1 MNQSTMEE
9 LYKKRCRALKDS
21 TYKINKYLY
30 YQTLN
35 NYDNFR
41 DILREEEFNQI
52 TRNKK
57 NRSAKRYRANK
68 KMIPIKDAIN
78 LDDKRY
84 SVFGTFTFKEEMF
97 YKKNGAATTERTRTK
112 KVNEEIKK
120 LFDYAIANIDYGS
133 KNEREHHH
141 VSGILKS
148 GLELEL
154 IIDKKTGELILSK
167 TGRPQYKIL
176 GYDEPLGFTGFELIE
191 LNYEDLKYKKVSN
204 YLVKINNHS
213 NKVTS
218 KNRRLRVFNNS

>member
-1 MNQSTMEE
+1 MKQSTMEE
-9 LYKKRCRALKDS
+9 LYKQRCKKLKDR
-21 TYKINKYLY
+21 TYKVDRYLY

-35 NYDNFR
+35 NYDNFK
-41 DILREEEFNQI
+41 DILSEEEFNQI

-68 KMIPIKDAIN
+68 KMNPIKNAIYLN
-78 LDDKRY
+78 DERY
-84 SVFGTFTFKEEMF
+84 SVFATFTFKENIF
-97 YKKNGAATTERTRTK
+97 YKKNGKETTERTRTK

-120 LFDYAIANIDYGS
+120 LFDYAIANIDYGE
-133 KNEREHHH
+133 KNDREHHH

-154 IIDKKTGELILSK
+154 CIDEKTGELILSK
-167 TGRPQYKIL
+167 TGRPQYKIVN
-176 GYDEPLGFTGFELIE
+176 YDEPLGFTKFELIE
-191 LNYEDLKYKKVSN
+191 LDYEDLKFKKVSN